1 MGVPKS
7 GQCGNRESCFL
18 LYVLGKTIFVKS
30 FPNFRQ
36 PRVTLFGTLF
46 LSGMLA
52 FAYLYYDAIRIYW
65 FSSRWTTDD
74 ALQQAFPMHNV
85 LTPGVFAEDD
95 IVSNLILGYLPPL
108 HYWISCAITFLT
120 QDPILTGHW
129 VMLIQI
135 LLTLLFFFLAVRTVG
150 GFAPACFA
158 VTWLMHTR
166 PTMQRMTAGLPRG
179 WAPVILAAYL
189 FFALKHSNRGV
200 IVTCLICALIHPPS
214 LVLIVP
220 AHGLFL
226 LHSWLR
232 SGPTLKR
239 AATRELV
246 LFALVGALA
255 IGTTMLATRRPPE
268 IGSIVTYEQAL
279 TMPEFSKPNGRFA
292 FVPFRPAWDEIRT
305 FGFRAFVTNYYK
317 PPPELKAIVPELV
330 AILLLGVTFIGLRR
344 QRVAI
349 PPQLWAF
356 LGAIVISYFAARQFA
371 FRLFVP
377 DRYIDIPLVLFF
389 CSACTLGVWR
399 ALHREPNPTSSAL
412 RSAWPAGVGLLLLAS
427 FIYRMSGDGLFG
439 PANFNIMTKGYGHV
453 WTWLQKNTDP
463 HALVAGHPR
472 FMDPGPLLSGRR
484 AYMTAEMA
492 YPLYTE
498 FVKLVRHRVEV
509 SYRAHYARTLDEVLS
524 ILEPEGIDYFVFARK
539 EFYPEALA
547 QANFYSPFEP
557 LVRELASRHHAEYA
571 FRELPATID
580 LAVAPYMPFRD
591 DFAAVID
598 MKKLKEYR
606 AAHAGSH

>member
-1 MGVPKS
+1 MKTSSPTAPRFTLIG
-7 GQCGNRESCFL
+7 FL
-18 LYVLGKTIFVKS
+18 ALA
-30 FPNFRQ
+30 
-36 PRVTLFGTLF
+36 
-46 LSGMLA
+46 GMLA

-65 FSSRWTTDD
+65 FTSRWTTDD

-85 LTPGVFAEDD
+85 LTPGVFAKED

-108 HYWISCAITFLT
+108 HYWISCGITYFT

-129 VMLIQI
+129 VMLVQI
-135 LLTLLFFFLAVRTVG
+135 LLALMFFFLAVKSAS

-189 FFALKHSNRGV
+189 SFALRKSPWGV
-200 IVTCLICALIHPPS
+200 IGTCLVCALIHPPS

-220 AHGLFL
+220 AHGLYL
-226 LHSWLR
+226 LYEWLR
-232 SGPTLKR
+232 ADTASR
-239 AATRELV
+239 SAATREL
-246 LFALVGALA
+246 LTFCFVGALA
-255 IGTTMLATRRPPE
+255 IGTTMLATKRPPE

-330 AILLLGVTFIGLRR
+330 AALLVGVTLLGLRR
-344 QRVAI
+344 GRQAV

-356 LGAIVISYFAARQFA
+356 LGAIVITYFAARLFA

-377 DRYIDIPLVLFF
+377 DRYIDIPLVIFF

-399 ALHREPNPTSSAL
+399 SLHREPLPASSVL
-412 RSAWPAGVGLLLLAS
+412 RSAWPAGVGILLLAA
-427 FIYRMSGDGLFG
+427 FVYRMSGDGLFG

-453 WTWLQKNTDP
+453 WSWLKKNTP
-463 HALVAGHPR
+463 PTALIAGHPR
-472 FMDPGPLLSGRR
+472 FMDPGPLLAARR

-509 SYRAHYARTLDEVLS
+509 SFRAHYARTLPEMLKVIES
-524 ILEPEGIDYFVFARK
+524 EGIDYFVFARK
-539 EFYPEALA
+539 EFYPQALA
-547 QANFYSPFEP
+547 EANFYSPFEP
-557 LVRELASRHHAEYA
+557 LVRELTARPHQEYA
-571 FRELPATID
+571 FRELPTAID
-580 LAVAPYMPFRD
+580 IEAAPYMPFRD

-598 MKKLKEYR
+598 VKKLREHL
-606 AAHAGSH
+606 AHVVPE